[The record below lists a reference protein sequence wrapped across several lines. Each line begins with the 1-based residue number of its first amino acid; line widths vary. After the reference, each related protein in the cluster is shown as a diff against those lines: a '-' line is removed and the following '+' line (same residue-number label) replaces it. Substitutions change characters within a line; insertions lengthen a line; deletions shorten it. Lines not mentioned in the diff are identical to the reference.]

1 MRSALAATGVVL
13 VFLVVLGSAG
23 RARAQQAD
31 PVETDPW
38 FGHDKALHF
47 AASASLAVV
56 GYAGASLATE
66 HRPTRVVVAASF
78 ALGAGIAKEVWDLS
92 GHGDASWRD
101 LTWDVVGT
109 TTGRAGRL
117 RGRLG
122 DRPPT
127 GSVDGPGQESRY
139 RSVTTMDDSVGR
151 HRLRAL
157 ELKKTGA

>member
-13 VFLVVLGSAG
+13 VFLVVLGFAG
-23 RARAQQAD
+23 RARGQQAD
-31 PVETDPW
+31 PVENDPW

-78 ALGAGIAKEVWDLS
+78 ALGLGIAKEVWDLS

-109 TTGRAGRL
+109 TTGVLVAYAVDWAIGRL
-117 RGRLG
+117 RG
-122 DRPPT
+122 PST
-127 GSVDGPGQESRY
+127 GGV
-139 RSVTTMDDSVGR
+139 RSPVTDP
-151 HRLRAL
+151 
-157 ELKKTGA
+157 